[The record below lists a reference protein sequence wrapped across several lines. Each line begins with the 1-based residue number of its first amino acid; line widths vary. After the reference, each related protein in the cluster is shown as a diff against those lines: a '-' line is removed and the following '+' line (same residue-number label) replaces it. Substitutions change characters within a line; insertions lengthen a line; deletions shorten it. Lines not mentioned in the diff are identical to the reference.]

1 MDTPA
6 ATMRFSVSKKHLSG
20 PYNGRPGEESGRF
33 YMWHLPRFAQTAGG
47 KPLAGMTAR
56 IPASAVEEAPA
67 DADGDGAEP
76 ARYVVELPADEELLF
91 QTRCMRR
98 PP

>member
-1 MDTPA
+1 MDMPA
-6 ATMRFSVSKKHLSG
+6 ATIRLSISEKHLSG
-20 PYNGRPGEESGRF
+20 PYNGRPGEEGGRF

-47 KPLAGMTAR
+47 KPLAGMTAC
-56 IPASAVEEAPA
+56 IPASAVEKA
-67 DADGDGAEP
+67 ADGGGASP
-76 ARYVVELPADEELLF
+76 ARYVVELPADEEFLF